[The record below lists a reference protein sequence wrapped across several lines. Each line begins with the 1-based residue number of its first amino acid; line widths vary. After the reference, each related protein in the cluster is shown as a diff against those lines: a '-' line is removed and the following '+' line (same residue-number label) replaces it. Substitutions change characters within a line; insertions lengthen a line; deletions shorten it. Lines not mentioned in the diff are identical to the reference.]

1 MVDYIPKQKDIVWIN
16 FNPAKGHEQK
26 GKRPALVVSN
36 SSYNKKV
43 GLFLICPITKNKKG
57 YPFEV
62 EVEIKSVEG
71 VVLSD
76 QIKCLDWK
84 SRGVSFVQKITNET
98 FREVKENLS
107 LLID

>member
-36 SSYNKKV
+36 SDYNKKV
-43 GLFLICPITKNKKG
+43 GLFLVCPITKNKKG

-62 EVEIKSVEG
+62 EVEGESVEG

-84 SRGVSFVQKITNET
+84 SRGVSFAQKTKENT
-98 FREVKENLS
+98 FKEVKENLS
-107 LLID
+107 LLIN